1 MLAAAAVL
9 AMIDDSRNKMQ
20 NLCVLCTVYCVV

>member
-20 NLCVLCTVYCVV
+20 NLCVYCVLCTV